1 MGFLSADVPQMMA
14 VQGGFAAEAVSFR
27 STLSQ
32 AEGSAMQ
39 AQAFHKGESATA
51 FQIGHAKFV
60 DAATR
65 VNDLLNIAESQL
77 GEGSTTYVS
86 QDTTGADDM
95 NSAAAAINPTP
106 M

>member
-1 MGFLSADVPQMMA
+1 MGYLNAEVPQMVT

-65 VNDLLNIAESQL
+65 INDLLNIAEAQL
-77 GEGSTTYVS
+77 GEGATTYVT
-86 QDTTGADDM
+86 QDTSGADDM
-95 NSAAAAINPTP
+95 NAASAAINTNP

>member
-1 MGFLSADVPQMMA
+1 MGYLNAEVPQMVT

-65 VNDLLNIAESQL
+65 VNDLLNIAEAQL
-77 GEGSTTYVS
+77 GEGATTYVT

-95 NSAAAAINPTP
+95 NAASAAINTNP

>member
-1 MGFLSADVPQMMA
+1 MGFLSAEVPQMVT

-51 FQIGHAKFV
+51 FQIGHAKFL
-60 DAATR
+60 DAGGR
-65 VNDLLNIAESQL
+65 INDLLNLAEAQL
-77 GEGSTTYVS
+77 GEVATTYVT
-86 QDTTGADDM
+86 QDGSGADDM
-95 NSAAAAINPTP
+95 NTASAAINTNP

>member
-1 MGFLSADVPQMMA
+1 MGLLSAQIPEMVT

-27 STLSQ
+27 STLGQ
-32 AEGSAMQ
+32 AEASAMQ
-39 AQAFHKGESATA
+39 AQAFHKGESGTA

-65 VNDLLNIAESQL
+65 INDLLNLAEAQL
-77 GEGSTTYVS
+77 GEGTTTYVS
-86 QDTTGADDM
+86 QDGAGADDM
-95 NSAAAAINPTP
+95 NAASAAINTNP

>member
-1 MGFLSADVPQMMA
+1 MGYLNAEVPQMVN

-65 VNDLLNIAESQL
+65 INDLLNLAEANL
-77 GEGSTTYVS
+77 GEGTTTYVS
-86 QDTTGADDM
+86 TDGMGADDM
-95 NSAAAAINPTP
+95 NAASAAINTNP

>member
-1 MGFLSADVPQMMA
+1 MGYLSAEVPQMVT

-65 VNDLLNIAESQL
+65 INDLLNIAEAQL
-77 GEGSTTYVS
+77 GEGSTTYVT
-86 QDTTGADDM
+86 QDTSGADEM
-95 NSAAAAINPTP
+95 NAASAAINPNP

>member
-1 MGFLSADVPQMMA
+1 MGYLNAEVPQMA
-14 VQGGFAAEAVSFR
+14 TVQGGFAAEATSFR

-32 AEGSAMQ
+32 AESSAMQ

-65 VNDLLNIAESQL
+65 INDLLNIAESQL
-77 GEGSTTYVS
+77 GEAGTTYVS
-86 QDTTGADDM
+86 QDSTGASDM
-95 NSAAAAINPTP
+95 DAASAAINTNP